1 MFVPDVPS
9 ILVILGLFFVLPIA
23 GISALISLFARN
35 KLKHLAFTAVAGCAV
50 GCAAMYLMASGV
62 CTPEAPHFPCTD
74 PPPTRRAYI
83 MVFLGA
89 VFAAAVLAW
98 CASAISD
105 QKEKHRR
112 DIA

>member
-1 MFVPDVPS
+1 MFVPDGPS
-9 ILVILGLFFVLPIA
+9 ILMILGLFFILPIA
-23 GISALISLFARN
+23 GIAALISLFARE
-35 KLKHLAFTAVAGCAV
+35 KRKHLAFTAVAGCAA

-74 PPPTRRAYI
+74 PPPLRAYV
-83 MVFLGA
+83 MVFFGA
-89 VFAAAVLAW
+89 IFAAAVLAW
-98 CASAISD
+98 YASAFAD